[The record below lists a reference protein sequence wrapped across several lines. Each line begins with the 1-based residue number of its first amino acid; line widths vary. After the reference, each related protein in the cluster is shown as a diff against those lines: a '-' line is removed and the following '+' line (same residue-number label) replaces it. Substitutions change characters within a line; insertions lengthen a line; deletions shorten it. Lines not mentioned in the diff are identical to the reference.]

1 MYIIPRRTE
10 VFFLQKVMFMTA
22 LSRTALL
29 SLVQATR
36 HDEIPKSVI
45 DYWFMMYGKQIP
57 KKEAEELERDEKHV

>member
-1 MYIIPRRTE
+1 
-10 VFFLQKVMFMTA
+10 MTA

-57 KKEAEELERDEKHV
+57 KKEAEELERDEKRI